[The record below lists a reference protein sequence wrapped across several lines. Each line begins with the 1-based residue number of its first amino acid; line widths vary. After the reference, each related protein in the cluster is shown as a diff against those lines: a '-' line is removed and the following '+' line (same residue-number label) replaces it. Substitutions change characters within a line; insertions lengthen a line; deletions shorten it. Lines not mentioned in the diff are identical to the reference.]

1 MHRNIFNLYII
12 KASKWF
18 MLIMPIVVLFYNE
31 NGLNQFQVFVLQA
44 IYSVS
49 IVVLEIPSGYFAD
62 VLGRRKTIIIG
73 SIMGFMGFL
82 TYSFSFG
89 FYGFMLAEII
99 LGIGQSMISGA
110 DSAILYDTLAY
121 ENRKGEYLRY
131 EGKIS
136 SLGNFAEAG
145 AGVLGGLLAVYSLRY
160 PYYFQ
165 TAIMFFSIPAAF
177 SLIDP
182 PSTGSVVKPGWQQI
196 KAILIDSLVV
206 NKVLRFNII
215 FSSVTGAATLT
226 MAWFA
231 QPFFKQIN
239 LPLATYGI
247 MWTALNL
254 TVGVVSWY
262 AHHIEFK
269 LKQKNTLLIIS
280 LLIAGCTI
288 LTGLFPTYWGL
299 LFLFLFYMTRGLATP
314 VLKDYINRGTESHVR
329 ATVLSIRNFMI
340 RLVFAIVGPVLGYM
354 TDHIGLSY
362 ALILSGSLFLCF
374 GLVST
379 FLFIKVLRPID

>member
-1 MHRNIFNLYII
+1 
-12 KASKWF
+12 
-18 MLIMPIVVLFYNE
+18 MPIVVLFYNE